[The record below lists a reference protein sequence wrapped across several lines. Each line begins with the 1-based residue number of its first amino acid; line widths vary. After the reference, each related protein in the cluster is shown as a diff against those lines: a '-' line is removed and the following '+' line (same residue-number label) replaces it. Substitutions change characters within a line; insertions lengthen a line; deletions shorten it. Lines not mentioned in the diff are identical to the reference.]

1 MTRTLLDLKNRI
13 ASDLTRDDLTS
24 QIANVVSDSI
34 KFYARERFWFNQSRS
49 LTFNTVVG
57 QVAYGAADLA
67 TIPNIVRIDALF
79 LPQNQSIY
87 PLDRCEPD
95 DFEVISGGM
104 TGGGKPTAYTTIDNT
119 ILLWPNPTAVH
130 TMRLHAFFRLP
141 DAADGDTNAWT
152 DDAEEL
158 IRSHAKMLLYMDVL
172 EDDANAQRMGTKIPI
187 LLDGLRSETSARMA
201 TGRIRGTEF

>member
-1 MTRTLLDLKNRI
+1 MPRTLLDLKNRI

-24 QIANVVSDSI
+24 QIANAVDDTI
-34 KFYARERFWFNQSRS
+34 RFYARERFWFNQTRN

-57 QVAYGAADLA
+57 KVAYGAVDLA
-67 TIPNIVRIDALF
+67 NIPNIIRIDALF

-87 PLDRCEPD
+87 PLDRYEPD

-104 TGGGKPTAYTTIDNT
+104 TGGGKPTAFTTTDNT
-119 ILLWPNPTAVH
+119 ILLWPMPLAIY
-130 TMRLHAFFRLP
+130 TMRLHAHYRLK
-141 DAADGDTNAWT
+141 DAADADTNAWT

-172 EDDANAQRMGTKIPI
+172 EDDANAQRMGTKIPV
-187 LLDGLRSETSARMA
+187 LLAALRSETSSRLA
-201 TGRIRGTEF
+201 TGRISATEF